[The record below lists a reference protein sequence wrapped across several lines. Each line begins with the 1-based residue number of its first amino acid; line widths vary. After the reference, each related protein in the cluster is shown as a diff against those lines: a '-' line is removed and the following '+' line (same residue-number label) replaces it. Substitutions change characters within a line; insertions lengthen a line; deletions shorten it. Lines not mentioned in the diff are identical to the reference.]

1 MNKKELIREMA
12 KQTMFSQAEIKIFLE
27 EFKNILS
34 EQFLN
39 GEDVLISGLGKF
51 EVSHQKPRPVRNLKT
66 REEMILKPYP
76 QVKFRVSTNIKKLLK
91 NKST

>member
-1 MNKKELIREMA
+1 MNKKELIRMMA
-12 KQTMFSQAEIKIFLE
+12 KRTMFSQAEVKIFLE
-27 EFKNILS
+27 EFKSVLS

-51 EVSHQKPRPVRNLKT
+51 EVSEQKPRPVRNLKT

-91 NKST
+91 NKPT